1 MKTKKYKV
9 FLSQEQ
15 RSELEEITKRG
26 KHSAETIKRANIL
39 LNLDENHGAVQQQD

>member
-1 MKTKKYKV
+1 M